1 MAKVIAFNCSP
12 RMEKGNTALILN
24 PFVSGMKKA
33 GADVELLYTRRLKIE
48 PCIGDFQCWS
58 ETLGE
63 CRFHDDGPQLL
74 KKMSKADIWVFG
86 VPVYMKLPGEFQNL
100 LNRTMPLFE
109 PTVILRGGSLLPSRR
124 KNIRLKKIAMVSSC
138 SFWGLENFDLVID
151 ILEFMAKAMDV
162 ELARPVLRPNADR
175 LMAMIKKGDDRFHI
189 QEAAEQAG
197 AELAK
202 NGYIRRKT
210 AEAVQ
215 VPFLTRKQFMGE
227 NG

>member
-33 GADVELLYTRRLKIE
+33 GADVELLYTRRLEIE
-48 PCIGDFQCWS
+48 PCVGDFRCWS

-63 CRFHDDGPQLL
+63 CRFHDDGPELL
-74 KKMSKADIWVFG
+74 KKMSRADIWVFG

-109 PTVILRGGSLLPSRR
+109 PTVLLRGGSLLPTRR
-124 KNIRLKKIAMVSSC
+124 KDIRLKKIAMVSSC
-138 SFWGLENFDLVID
+138 SYWGLENFDLVID
-151 ILEFMAKAMDV
+151 VLEFMAKAMDV
-162 ELARPVLRPNADR
+162 ELARPLLRPNAD
-175 LMAMIKKGDDRFHI
+175 LLKAMVRKGDDQFHVL
-189 QEAAEQAG
+189 EAAEEAG

-202 NGYIRRKT
+202 RGNIRKKT

-215 VPFLTRKQFMGE
+215 IPFMSRKQFLAE